1 MFEVRCSMLK
11 NTKQTSFFANFDKFL
26 FKTSDFESPKGTR
39 SVASH
44 FEPAL
49 TENGHFPILK
59 SMNSNKTTSGEP
71 ILVTGGAGYIG
82 SHVVRDLGE
91 NGFHPVVLDNLSSG
105 KPGAVLAGELIRGD
119 VADAE
124 LVGSLLRK
132 HAIRCV
138 MHFAAFIQVGESV
151 HLPLKYYENNSFNCL
166 RLLKAC
172 LENGVENFIF
182 SSTAAVYGMPET
194 VPVDEKAPL
203 LPINP
208 YGSSKL
214 VSEMLLRDTA
224 AANPGFRY
232 VALRYFN
239 AAGSDRQTRIGQD
252 YRQPTHLLTLALKT
266 ALGQFPRLEV
276 FGTDYPTPDG
286 TAIRDY
292 IHVDDLAGA
301 HLLALKHL
309 KSGGDSRVFNC
320 GYGIGH
326 SVLDVV
332 AAAKRVTGIDFPV
345 VHAAR
350 RPGDPGA
357 LVADAGAIRR
367 ELGWAPKVPHLD
379 KIVASAW
386 NWEKKLAA
394 AQKK

>member
-1 MFEVRCSMLK
+1 
-11 NTKQTSFFANFDKFL
+11 
-26 FKTSDFESPKGTR
+26 
-39 SVASH
+39 
-44 FEPAL
+44 
-49 TENGHFPILK
+49 
-59 SMNSNKTTSGEP
+59 MNNKKTTSSGEP

-91 NGFHPVVLDNLSSG
+91 NGFFPVVLDNLSSG
-105 KPGAVLAGELIRGD
+105 KPEAVLAGELVRGD
-119 VADAE
+119 VADAG
-124 LVGSLLRK
+124 LVGSLLRR
-132 HAIRCV
+132 HAIRSV

-151 HLPLKYYENNSFNCL
+151 RLPLNYYENNSFNCL

-182 SSTAAVYGMPET
+182 SSTAAVYGMPEA

-224 AANPGFRY
+224 AASPGFRY

-239 AAGSDRQTRIGQD
+239 AAGADRQARLGQD

-266 ALGQFPRLEV
+266 ALGQYPRLDV

-309 KSGGDSRVFNC
+309 KGGGASRVFNC

-332 AAAKRVTGIDFPV
+332 AAAKRVTGVDFPV
-345 VHAAR
+345 VHADR
-350 RPGDPGA
+350 RPGDPAA

-367 ELGWAPKVPHLD
+367 ELGWAPNVPRLD
-379 KIVASAW
+379 EIVASAW

-394 AQKK
+394 LRKP

>member
-1 MFEVRCSMLK
+1 MPRYALLVTRHFFSPTPIAFHPITFLDE
-11 NTKQTSFFANFDKFL
+11 TKPFSYTACM
-26 FKTSDFESPKGTR
+26 
-39 SVASH
+39 
-44 FEPAL
+44 
-49 TENGHFPILK
+49 NGK
-59 SMNSNKTTSGEP
+59 KMTSGEP

-91 NGFHPVVLDNLSSG
+91 RGLRPVVLDNLSSG
-105 KPGAVLAGELIRGD
+105 HSEAVLCGELIRGD
-119 VADAE
+119 VADSE
-124 LVGSLLRK
+124 LVGSILRK
-132 HAIRCV
+132 FAIRSV

-151 HLPLKYYENNSFNCL
+151 SQPLKYYENNSFNCL
-166 RLLKAC
+166 RLIRAC

-182 SSTAAVYGMPET
+182 SSTAAVYGMPAK

-208 YGSSKL
+208 YGGSKL
-214 VSEMLLRDTA
+214 VSEMLLRDAA
-224 AANPGFRY
+224 AANPGFHY

-239 AAGSDRQTRIGQD
+239 AAGADRQARIGQD
-252 YRQPTHLLTLALKT
+252 YRQPTHLLTRALKT
-266 ALGQFPRLEV
+266 ALGRFPKLEV

-301 HLLALKHL
+301 HLLALQFL
-309 KSGGDSRVFNC
+309 KDTSQSGVYNC

-332 AAAKRVTGIDFPV
+332 AAAKRVSGIDFPV

-350 RPGDPGA
+350 RPGDPAA
-357 LVADAGAIRR
+357 LIADAGLIRR
-367 ELGWAPKVPHLD
+367 ELGWKPDVPRLD
-379 KIVASAW
+379 DIVASAW
-386 NWEKKLAA
+386 NWEKELAA
-394 AQKK
+394 GKP

>member
-1 MFEVRCSMLK
+1 VKML
-11 NTKQTSFFANFDKFL
+11 NFSPPFPLFL
-26 FKTSDFESPKGTR
+26 DEFRAFSYTD
-39 SVASH
+39 A
-44 FEPAL
+44 
-49 TENGHFPILK
+49 
-59 SMNSNKTTSGEP
+59 MNDNKIASGEP

-91 NGFHPVVLDNLSSG
+91 HGYRPVVFDNLSSG
-105 KPGAVLAGELIRGD
+105 RAEAVLYGELVRADIADTELLGSVIRRHGIK
-119 VADAE
+119 
-124 LVGSLLRK
+124 S
-132 HAIRCV
+132 V
-138 MHFAAFIQVGESV
+138 MHFAAYIVVNESV
-151 HLPLKYYENNSFNCL
+151 AQPLKYYENNSFNCL
-166 RLLKAC
+166 RLLKCC

-182 SSTAAVYGMPET
+182 SSSAAVYGMPGK
-194 VPVDEKAPL
+194 VPVNELAPL

-208 YGSSKL
+208 YGGSKL
-214 VSEMLLRDTA
+214 VSEMLLRDA
-224 AANPGFRY
+224 AAADPRFRY

-239 AAGSDRQTRIGQD
+239 AAGADRQARIGQD
-252 YRQPTHLLTLALKT
+252 YRQPTHLMTLALKT

-301 HLLALKHL
+301 HLLALEFL
-309 KSGGDSRVFNC
+309 KDGRTSSAFNC

-332 AAAKRVTGIDFPV
+332 AAAKRVSGIDFKV

-350 RPGDPGA
+350 RLGDPAA

-379 KIVASAW
+379 DIVASAW
-386 NWEKKLAA
+386 AWEKKLAA
-394 AQKK
+394 RRP

>member
-1 MFEVRCSMLK
+1 MNK
-11 NTKQTSFFANFDKFL
+11 K
-26 FKTSDFESPKGTR
+26 KTPS
-39 SVASH
+39 
-44 FEPAL
+44 
-49 TENGHFPILK
+49 
-59 SMNSNKTTSGEP
+59 SGEP

-91 NGFHPVVLDNLSSG
+91 NGFFPVVLDNLSSG
-105 KPGAVLAGELIRGD
+105 KPEAVLAGELVRGD

-124 LVGSLLRK
+124 LVGSLLRR
-132 HAIRCV
+132 HAIRSV

-151 HLPLKYYENNSFNCL
+151 RLPLKYYENNSFNCL
-166 RLLKAC
+166 RLLKTC

-182 SSTAAVYGMPET
+182 SSTAAVYGMPEK

-208 YGSSKL
+208 YGGSKL

-239 AAGSDRQTRIGQD
+239 AAGADRQARLGQD

-266 ALGQFPRLEV
+266 ALGQYPRLDV

-309 KSGGDSRVFNC
+309 KGGGDSRVFNC

-332 AAAKRVTGIDFPV
+332 AAAKRVSGVDFPV
-345 VHAAR
+345 VHTVR
-350 RPGDPGA
+350 RPGDPAA
-357 LVADAGAIRR
+357 LVADSGAIRR
-367 ELGWAPKVPHLD
+367 ELGWAPKVPGLD
-379 KIVASAW
+379 EIVASAW
-386 NWEKKLAA
+386 SWEKKLAA
-394 AQKK
+394 GRKP

>member
-1 MFEVRCSMLK
+1 M
-11 NTKQTSFFANFDKFL
+11 
-26 FKTSDFESPKGTR
+26 
-39 SVASH
+39 
-44 FEPAL
+44 
-49 TENGHFPILK
+49 
-59 SMNSNKTTSGEP
+59 SNKKTASSGEP

-82 SHVVRDLGE
+82 SHVVRDLGQK
-91 NGFHPVVLDNLSSG
+91 GYYPVVLDNLSSG
-105 KPGAVLAGELIRGD
+105 KPEAVLCGELVRGD

-124 LVGSLLRK
+124 LVGSLLRR
-132 HAIRCV
+132 HAIRSV

-151 HLPLKYYENNSFNCL
+151 RLPLKYYENNSFHCL
-166 RLLKAC
+166 LLLKAC

-182 SSTAAVYGMPET
+182 SSTAAVYGMPDK

-208 YGSSKL
+208 YGGSKL
-214 VSEMLLRDTA
+214 VSEMLLRDAA

-239 AAGSDRQTRIGQD
+239 AAGADRQARLGQD
-252 YRQPTHLLTLALKT
+252 YAQPTHLLTLALRT
-266 ALGQFPRLEV
+266 ALGRSPRLEI

-301 HLLALKHL
+301 HMLALEHL
-309 KSGGDSRVFNC
+309 TGGGSSRVFNC

-332 AAAKRVTGIDFPV
+332 AAARKVTHIDFPV
-345 VHAAR
+345 VHAGR
-350 RPGDPGA
+350 RPGDPAA

-367 ELGWAPKVPHLD
+367 ELGWSPRVPHLD
-379 KIVASAW
+379 EIVASAW
-386 NWEKKLAA
+386 EWEKKLAA
-394 AQKK
+394 ARKK

>member
-1 MFEVRCSMLK
+1 
-11 NTKQTSFFANFDKFL
+11 
-26 FKTSDFESPKGTR
+26 
-39 SVASH
+39 
-44 FEPAL
+44 
-49 TENGHFPILK
+49 
-59 SMNSNKTTSGEP
+59 MNSNKTVSAGEH

-91 NGFHPVVLDNLSSG
+91 KGYRPVVLDNLSSG
-105 KPGAVLAGELIRGD
+105 HPEAVLSGELIRGEI
-119 VADAE
+119 ADSE
-124 LVGSLLRK
+124 LLGSIMRK
-132 HAIRCV
+132 FAIRSV

-151 HLPLKYYENNSFNCL
+151 DQPLKYYENNSFNCL
-166 RLLKAC
+166 RLLKSC

-182 SSTAAVYGMPET
+182 SSTAAVYGMPAK

-208 YGSSKL
+208 YGGSKL

-239 AAGSDRQTRIGQD
+239 AAGADRQARLGQD
-252 YRQPTHLLTLALKT
+252 YRQPTHLLTRALKT
-266 ALGQFPRLEV
+266 ALGRFPRLEV

-301 HLLALKHL
+301 HLLALEFL
-309 KSGGDSRVFNC
+309 KAEKQSRTFNC

-326 SVLDVV
+326 SVLDVI
-332 AAAKRVTGIDFPV
+332 AAVKKVTGIDFPV
-345 VHAAR
+345 VHAVR
-350 RPGDPGA
+350 RPGDPAA
-357 LVADAGAIRR
+357 LVADAGLIRR
-367 ELGWAPKVPHLD
+367 ELGWKPDVPHLD
-379 KIVASAW
+379 EIVASAW

-394 AQKK
+394 RKP

>member
-1 MFEVRCSMLK
+1 M
-11 NTKQTSFFANFDKFL
+11 
-26 FKTSDFESPKGTR
+26 
-39 SVASH
+39 
-44 FEPAL
+44 
-49 TENGHFPILK
+49 NG
-59 SMNSNKTTSGEP
+59 NKTNSGEP

-82 SHVVRDLGE
+82 SHIVRDLGE
-91 NGFHPVVLDNLSSG
+91 KGYRPIVLDNLSSG
-105 KPGAVLAGELIRGD
+105 HAEAVLCGELIRGD

-124 LVGSLLRK
+124 LVASILRK
-132 HAIRCV
+132 FAIRSV

-151 HLPLKYYENNSFNCL
+151 VQPLKYYENNSFNCL
-166 RLLKAC
+166 RLVKAC

-182 SSTAAVYGMPET
+182 SSTAAVYGMPEK

-208 YGSSKL
+208 YGGSKL
-214 VSEMLLRDTA
+214 VSEMLLHDAA

-239 AAGSDRQTRIGQD
+239 AAGADRQARLGQD

-301 HLLALKHL
+301 HLLALEFL
-309 KSGGDSRVFNC
+309 KTGKGSRVYNC

-332 AAAKRVTGIDFPV
+332 AAVKKVTGIDFPV

-350 RPGDPGA
+350 RAGDPAA
-357 LVADAGAIRR
+357 LVADAGLIHR
-367 ELGWAPKVPHLD
+367 ELGWKPAVPPLQE
-379 KIVASAW
+379 IVSSAW
-386 NWEKKLAA
+386 SWEKKLAA
-394 AQKK
+394 ARKS

>member
-1 MFEVRCSMLK
+1 MK
-11 NTKQTSFFANFDKFL
+11 NK
-26 FKTSDFESPKGTR
+26 KT
-39 SVASH
+39 AS
-44 FEPAL
+44 
-49 TENGHFPILK
+49 T
-59 SMNSNKTTSGEP
+59 EP

-91 NGFHPVVLDNLSSG
+91 RGYRPVVLDNLSSG
-105 KPGAVLAGELIRGD
+105 HAEAVLHGELIRGD
-119 VADAE
+119 ISDSE
-124 LVGSLLRK
+124 LLDKIIRK
-132 HAIRCV
+132 YSIRSV

-151 HLPLKYYENNSFNCL
+151 LQPLKYYENNSFNCL
-166 RLLKAC
+166 RLIKSC

-182 SSTAAVYGMPET
+182 SSTAAVYGMPEK

-208 YGSSKL
+208 YGGSKL
-214 VSEMLLRDTA
+214 VSEMLLRDVA

-239 AAGSDRQTRIGQD
+239 AAGADRQARIGQN
-252 YRQPTHLLTLALKT
+252 YRQPTHLLTRALKT
-266 ALGQFPRLEV
+266 ALGQFPELEV

-292 IHVDDLAGA
+292 IHVDDLASA
-301 HLLALKHL
+301 HLLALEFL
-309 KSGGDSRVFNC
+309 KTEKRSRVFNC

-332 AAAKRVTGIDFPV
+332 AAAKRVSGIDFPV

-350 RPGDPGA
+350 RPGDPAA
-357 LVADAGAIRR
+357 LIADAGQIRR
-367 ELGWAPKVPHLD
+367 ELGWKPDLTKLD
-379 KIVASAW
+379 DIVTSAW

-394 AQKK
+394 TRKS